1 MTEFKETDLYEPIRA
16 FLEEEGYQV
25 QAEVKHCDIAAEKN
39 GRLVVV
45 ELKRAFGLKLV
56 YQGLERQ
63 SLTDEVFVAI
73 PRPKK
78 GAREKAWQDMLRL
91 LKRLELGLLTVALD
105 SPLKTVDVV
114 LTPADSMIRKNKRK
128 KEQLQAELEGR
139 QLDANI
145 GGMTRRKIITAYR
158 ERVIRLACILERE
171 GKISLA
177 ELRARGLEEL
187 AVLLGRNYEKWFV
200 RVEKGVYAL
209 SEKGKTDEQKEK
221 DRLRK
226 RQLKQTRIENG
237 LCPRCGKHQSQNGGL
252 CQRCRAYL
260 KNYRDKNRCDLSRSE
275 RPDYGICYICG
286 KNPTM
291 KGKKVCDKCYE
302 TRLSTLPAMWE
313 NANNDYFRQLNYAR
327 FCMIK
332 NQRKEKTSG
341 SDFNV

>member
-25 QAEVKHCDIAAEKN
+25 QAEVKRCDIAAEKD

-158 ERVIRLACILERE
+158 ERVVRLACILERE
-171 GKISLA
+171 GEISLA

-187 AVLLGRNYEKWFV
+187 AVLLSRNYEKWFV

-209 SEKGKTDEQKEK
+209 SEKGKTELKRADYAKVAAYYRQEQLGRNE
-221 DRLRK
+221 
-226 RQLKQTRIENG
+226 
-237 LCPRCGKHQSQNGGL
+237 
-252 CQRCRAYL
+252 
-260 KNYRDKNRCDLSRSE
+260 
-275 RPDYGICYICG
+275 
-286 KNPTM
+286 
-291 KGKKVCDKCYE
+291 E
-302 TRLSTLPAMWE
+302 T
-313 NANNDYFRQLNYAR
+313 
-327 FCMIK
+327 I
-332 NQRKEKTSG
+332 
-341 SDFNV
+341 

>member
-25 QAEVKHCDIAAEKN
+25 QAEVKHCDIAAEKD

-45 ELKRAFGLKLV
+45 ELKGLLKLV

-171 GKISLA
+171 GEISLA

-187 AVLLGRNYEKWFV
+187 AVLLSRNYEKWFV

-209 SEKGKTDEQKEK
+209 SEKGKT
-221 DRLRK
+221 
-226 RQLKQTRIENG
+226 N
-237 LCPRCGKHQSQNGGL
+237 
-252 CQRCRAYL
+252 
-260 KNYRDKNRCDLSRSE
+260 
-275 RPDYGICYICG
+275 
-286 KNPTM
+286 
-291 KGKKVCDKCYE
+291 
-302 TRLSTLPAMWE
+302 
-313 NANNDYFRQLNYAR
+313 
-327 FCMIK
+327 
-332 NQRKEKTSG
+332 
-341 SDFNV
+341 

>member
-1 MTEFKETDLYEPIRA
+1 M
-16 FLEEEGYQV
+16 

-128 KEQLQAELEGR
+128 KERLQAELEGR

-171 GKISLA
+171 GEISLA

-187 AVLLGRNYEKWFV
+187 AALLSRNYEKWFV

-209 SEKGKTDEQKEK
+209 SEKGKTELKRADYAKVAAYYRQEQLGDAPPHDGDSQLVLKLPVQCPGGMLRHQLHSL
-221 DRLRK
+221 RLGEGEC
-226 RQLKQTRIENG
+226 RQRGDNVLPFPAVHHHRV
-237 LCPRCGKHQSQNGGL
+237 L
-252 CQRCRAYL
+252 
-260 KNYRDKNRCDLSRSE
+260 
-275 RPDYGICYICG
+275 RPVVDFDGAHAVHRQQIVLQHI
-286 KNPTM
+286 
-291 KGKKVCDKCYE
+291 
-302 TRLSTLPAMWE
+302 RL
-313 NANNDYFRQLNYAR
+313 
-327 FCMIK
+327 
-332 NQRKEKTSG
+332 G
-341 SDFNV
+341 

>member
-1 MTEFKETDLYEPIRA
+1 M
-16 FLEEEGYQV
+16 
-25 QAEVKHCDIAAEKN
+25 
-39 GRLVVV
+39 V

-128 KEQLQAELEGR
+128 KERLQAELEGR

-171 GKISLA
+171 GEISLA

-187 AVLLGRNYEKWFV
+187 AALLSRNYEKWFV

-209 SEKGKTDEQKEK
+209 SGK
-221 DRLRK
+221 RK
-226 RQLKQTRIENG
+226 NRIET
-237 LCPRCGKHQSQNGGL
+237 GGL
-252 CQRCRAYL
+252 CEGGCILQA
-260 KNYRDKNRCDLSRSE
+260 
-275 RPDYGICYICG
+275 G
-286 KNPTM
+286 TAW
-291 KGKKVCDKCYE
+291 KK
-302 TRLSTLPAMWE
+302 
-313 NANNDYFRQLNYAR
+313 
-327 FCMIK
+327 
-332 NQRKEKTSG
+332 
-341 SDFNV
+341 

>member
-91 LKRLELGLLTVALD
+91 LKRLELGLADCCADAVENGG
-105 SPLKTVDVV
+105 SV

-171 GKISLA
+171 GEISLA

-187 AVLLGRNYEKWFV
+187 AALLSRNYEKWFV

-209 SEKGKTDEQKEK
+209 SEKGKTELKRADYAKVAAYYRQEQLGRNE
-221 DRLRK
+221 
-226 RQLKQTRIENG
+226 
-237 LCPRCGKHQSQNGGL
+237 
-252 CQRCRAYL
+252 
-260 KNYRDKNRCDLSRSE
+260 
-275 RPDYGICYICG
+275 
-286 KNPTM
+286 
-291 KGKKVCDKCYE
+291 E
-302 TRLSTLPAMWE
+302 T
-313 NANNDYFRQLNYAR
+313 
-327 FCMIK
+327 I
-332 NQRKEKTSG
+332 
-341 SDFNV
+341 